1 MLDCLL
7 YLVTDRP
14 VLAKIHPTL
23 SLEQAVNQALA
34 GGVTMVQLREKNLSA
49 NAFFEQALAIKKT
62 CHAHN
67 VPLIINDRIDIA
79 LAVNADG
86 VHIGQSDLPAHV
98 VRQLIGNDKILG
110 VSAKTMQQ
118 AKLAEAQ
125 GADYLG
131 VGAVFGTTT
140 KADADTISLDTL
152 RQIAQAVQIPVVAI
166 GSITV
171 DNVEKLQN
179 TGIAGVAV
187 VSGILGQ
194 ADIRQASEMLQQKLG
209 KL

>member
-1 MLDCLL
+1 
-7 YLVTDRP
+7 
-14 VLAKIHPTL
+14 
-23 SLEQAVNQALA
+23 
-34 GGVTMVQLREKNLSA
+34 
-49 NAFFEQALAIKKT
+49 
-62 CHAHN
+62 
-67 VPLIINDRIDIA
+67 
-79 LAVNADG
+79 
-86 VHIGQSDLPAHV
+86 
-98 VRQLIGNDKILG
+98 
-110 VSAKTMQQ
+110 MQQ

>member
-62 CHAHN
+62 WHAHN